1 MSTVTISAKVPREL
15 SRRINSAGYPVSDVI
30 QVSINM
36 FLDLSPDRQSTLIL
50 EHIRRKNMYKV
61 MHKYGNITDS
71 LGDV

>member
-1 MSTVTISAKVPREL
+1 MSTVTISAKVPIEL

-30 QVSINM
+30 QVSVNI

-61 MHKYGNITDS
+61 MHKYGNMTDS
-71 LGDV
+71 LGEL